1 MRIRLCI
8 INCVYAVIVPLI
20 VKFNVDLG
28 CWKYYMNTYNPA
40 HHMDI
45 YAKLPFTRF

>member
-8 INCVYAVIVPLI
+8 TNCVNAVIVPLMI
-20 VKFNVDLG
+20 KFNVDLG
-28 CWKYYMNTYNPA
+28 CRKYYTYTYNRA